1 MAMTNENIRQLLEM
15 LDHPEKY
22 TEQEIHDIINRDEDT
37 RETYRLMVEAKR
49 SSRNRHD
56 DTPVDVDAAWQR
68 FAKKQ
73 NIQSS
78 ARPEGTLAKTRIFNF
93 QSSIF
98 RLAQRDACQ
107 SKNFQSSARPEGTL
121 VKTRIFNFQFKKVAA
136 SFIGVLLV
144 SGIAFAA
151 IHIVRHYVGQ
161 DMPTPPQ
168 ETQMVE
174 PHQQIIPDDTVK
186 VEATDTIAPKATM
199 EPVVFDNVPLEEML
213 PDIAARYDA
222 TVSFAND
229 KARQLRFRFVWN
241 PQQGIDQVVNDL
253 SQFESLTVTLKDN
266 QITVE

>member
-1 MAMTNENIRQLLEM
+1 METTNESIRQLLEM
-15 LDHPEKY
+15 LDHPEAY
-22 TEQEIHDIINRDEDT
+22 TEQEIHDIINHDEDT

-49 SSRNRHD
+49 SSRNRQDEAPVHVD
-56 DTPVDVDAAWQR
+56 DAWQR
-68 FAKKQ
+68 FAKRQ
-73 NIQSS
+73 NLQSS

-98 RLAQRDACQ
+98 NL
-107 SKNFQSSARPEGTL
+107 
-121 VKTRIFNFQFKKVAA
+121 QFKKIVA

-174 PHQQIIPDDTVK
+174 PHQQVAFDDTVK
-186 VEATDTIAPKATM
+186 SETTDTIAPRATI

-213 PDIAARYDA
+213 PEIADHYDA
-222 TVSFAND
+222 TVTFAND

-253 SQFESLTVTLKDN
+253 NQFESLTAILKDN

>member
-1 MAMTNENIRQLLEM
+1 METTNESIRQLLEM
-15 LDHPEKY
+15 LDHPEAY
-22 TEQEIHDIINRDEDT
+22 TEQEIHDIINHDEDT

-49 SSRNRHD
+49 SSRNRQDEAPVH
-56 DTPVDVDAAWQR
+56 VDVAWQR
-68 FAKKQ
+68 FAKRQ
-73 NIQSS
+73 NLQSS

-98 RLAQRDACQ
+98 NL
-107 SKNFQSSARPEGTL
+107 
-121 VKTRIFNFQFKKVAA
+121 QFKKIVA

-174 PHQQIIPDDTVK
+174 P
-186 VEATDTIAPKATM
+186 DTIAPRATI

-213 PDIAARYDA
+213 PEIADHYDA
-222 TVSFAND
+222 TVTFAND

-253 SQFESLTVTLKDN
+253 NQFKSLTAILKDN

>member
-1 MAMTNENIRQLLEM
+1 MTNENIRQLQEM

-56 DTPVDVDAAWQR
+56 DTPVDVDDAWQR

-73 NIQSS
+73 NFQSS
-78 ARPEGTLAKTRIFNF
+78 ARPAKTLAKTRIFNF

-107 SKNFQSSARPEGTL
+107 SKNFQSS
-121 VKTRIFNFQFKKVAA
+121 IFNFQFKKVAA

-186 VEATDTIAPKATM
+186 VETTDTIAPKSTM

-213 PDIAARYDA
+213 PDIAAHYDA
-222 TVSFAND
+222 TVSFGND